1 MKRLRTPV
9 VKLDRDWGYGA
20 QIWHPYPDIMMMMGL
35 HGQYV
40 YIDPATRTVIVKSSD
55 VPTGKEDEA
64 AVASVL
70 NQISKLRS

>member
-1 MKRLRTPV
+1 MLFRS
-9 VKLDRDWGYGA
+9 
-20 QIWHPYPDIMMMMGL
+20 

-40 YIDPATRTVIVKSSD
+40 YVDPATRTVIVKSSD

>member
-1 MKRLRTPV
+1 
-9 VKLDRDWGYGA
+9 
-20 QIWHPYPDIMMMMGL
+20 
-35 HGQYV
+35 
-40 YIDPATRTVIVKSSD
+40 VIVKSSD